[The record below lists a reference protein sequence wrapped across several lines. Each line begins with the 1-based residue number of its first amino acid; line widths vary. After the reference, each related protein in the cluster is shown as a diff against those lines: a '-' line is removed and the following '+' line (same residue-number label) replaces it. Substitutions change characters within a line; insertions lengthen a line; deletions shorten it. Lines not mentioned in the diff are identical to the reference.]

1 MMDDIYYGN
10 LLGLLKTGKWSLSLS
25 EASAL
30 ILIAQETERR
40 LKPPAVNMVDEPIK
54 RDKKIKG

>member
-1 MMDDIYYGN
+1 MDDIYYGN